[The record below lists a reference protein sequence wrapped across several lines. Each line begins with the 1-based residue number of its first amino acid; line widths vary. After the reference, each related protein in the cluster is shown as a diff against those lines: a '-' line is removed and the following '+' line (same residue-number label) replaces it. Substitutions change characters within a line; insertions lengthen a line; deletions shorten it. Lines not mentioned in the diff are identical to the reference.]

1 MLDVDAIGKT
11 DNGMPAV
18 IEASLQIGLGALI
31 CLLGPSAAANQSC
44 CGSSLALPA
53 LTRAAFG
60 STVPKTCLPTAPELR
75 ICRAVR
81 GL

>member
-1 MLDVDAIGKT
+1 MLDIDAIGKT
-11 DNGMPAV
+11 YNGTPAV

-60 STVPKTCLPTAPELR
+60 STVPKTFLPTAPEWR